1 MKQFHWNEDKNRLLK
16 ASRNISFEE
25 VVQAIKDGKLIET
38 KTHPNQLK
46 YPGQKIFLVEID
58 NYIYTIPF
66 VEDSQVVFM
75 KTIYPDRIL
84 TKKYL
89 GEQNV

>member
-1 MKQFHWNEDKNRLLK
+1 MRTSVFGETGGVEKIKVLEQKFNIYLLFG
-16 ASRNISFEE
+16 N
-25 VVQAIKDGKLIET
+25 
-38 KTHPNQLK
+38 
-46 YPGQKIFLVEID
+46 
-58 NYIYTIPF
+58 TIPF